1 MNRYQTIK
9 TLGDGTY
16 GSVYLAK
23 NNDDGAL
30 VAIKKMK
37 KKFYS
42 WDEAINLREVKSLKK
57 MNHVNIVK
65 LREVVREHDNLFFV
79 FEYMKGNG

>member
-1 MNRYQTIK
+1 MISFLEKIVKLSKCPESSENLKISPKFNKLKIQRYGFKQLFFFQNENMNRYQTIK

-30 VAIKKMK
+30 VAIKK
-37 KKFYS
+37 
-42 WDEAINLREVKSLKK
+42 
-57 MNHVNIVK
+57 
-65 LREVVREHDNLFFV
+65 
-79 FEYMKGNG
+79 

>member
-1 MNRYQTIK
+1 
-9 TLGDGTY
+9 
-16 GSVYLAK
+16 
-23 NNDDGAL
+23 
-30 VAIKKMK
+30 MK

-79 FEYMKGNG
+79 FEYMKGNGLKTMPMTCLTFLT

>member
-1 MNRYQTIK
+1 MISFLEKIVKLSKCPESSENLKISPKFNKLKIQHMILNNYFFQNENMNRYQTIK

-30 VAIKKMK
+30 VAIKK
-37 KKFYS
+37 
-42 WDEAINLREVKSLKK
+42 
-57 MNHVNIVK
+57 
-65 LREVVREHDNLFFV
+65 
-79 FEYMKGNG
+79 

>member
-1 MNRYQTIK
+1 MPRVFRKSKDFTKVQQTKNSTYGLSNCFFFQNENMNRYQTIK

-30 VAIKKMK
+30 VAIKK
-37 KKFYS
+37 
-42 WDEAINLREVKSLKK
+42 
-57 MNHVNIVK
+57 
-65 LREVVREHDNLFFV
+65 
-79 FEYMKGNG
+79 